1 MPIAMNGYSLASN
14 WATRKLTVV
23 VGGYG
28 SPLAPAVLAFSGPN
42 PSTVW

>member
-1 MPIAMNGYSLASN
+1 MSAISLEISTTALGAMPIAMNGYSLESS

-28 SPLAPAVLAFSGPN
+28 S
-42 PSTVW
+42 

>member
-23 VGGYG
+23 VGGNG
-28 SPLAPAVLAFSGPN
+28 SVDLSLVT
-42 PSTVW
+42 PSKL